1 MSRKRKRRV
10 PAYLIEFKGRIFYR
24 YRAHVVHR
32 GHEAIRNV
40 FVLSEFPDS
49 WERSL
54 VAVREHRIEVEAALR
69 RAVDD
74 HVYGL
79 ELPATLEVLA
89 GEWMADCVEREIR
102 TDVEHY
108 RVEVLL
114 DTLGRQLP
122 AESLTAGHVLEWRR
136 RLRAER
142 KLSKASANAYLALLK
157 MILALA
163 LRRGRL
169 ASNPAAA
176 VTALPIQRP
185 APETLSVEQVKA
197 LFAALPAF
205 EHAQKQRQ
213 EARRLRPMGAG
224 LPSHVPLRGIVLTA
238 YYTLART
245 GNVLR
250 LRWEDVD
257 VEGGVVRFP
266 ETKNTRRTG
275 VRVVAPM
282 RAPLRT
288 FLSERWPGPG
298 AQGWVFPNPETG
310 EPFVDVR
317 RAWTALLRLANAE
330 LARTGGALIPETFR
344 LYNLRHSGAS
354 HLAASGAM
362 SAAEIAELMGDTR
375 VETVERRYFKLDESR
390 LRRRLEL
397 AAADPDLSAID
408 DILAQPSTGPTKAA
422 DGAGRIASD
431 IKRGHVVN

>member
-1 MSRKRKRRV
+1 VSRKRKRRV
-10 PAYLIEFKGRIFYR
+10 PAYLVEFKGRIFYR
-24 YRAHVVHR
+24 YRARVVHR

-54 VAVREHRIEVEAALR
+54 VAVREHRTGVEAALR
-69 RAVDD
+69 RAVDE
-74 HVYGL
+74 HVDGL
-79 ELPATLEVLA
+79 ELPATLEILA
-89 GEWMADCVEREIR
+89 GEWLADCEEREVR
-102 TDVEHY
+102 TDVERY

-114 DTLGRQLP
+114 ESLGRQLP
-122 AESLTAGHVLEWRR
+122 AETLTAGHVLEWRR
-136 RLRAER
+136 RLRSER
-142 KLSKASANAYLALLK
+142 HLSKSSANAYLALLK

-163 LRRGRL
+163 VRRGRL

-185 APETLSVEQVKA
+185 DPETLSVEQVRA
-197 LFAALPAF
+197 LFAALPQF
-205 EHAQKQRQ
+205 ERLQTER
-213 EARRLRPMGAG
+213 ENARRARPMGAG
-224 LPSHVPLRGIVLTA
+224 LPSAVPLRGIVLTA

-250 LRWEDVD
+250 LRWEEVD

-298 AQGWVFPNPETG
+298 ARGWVFPNPATG

-317 RAWTALLRLANAE
+317 RAWVSLLRLANVA
-330 LARTGGALIPETFR
+330 LAGGPLIPEGFR

-375 VETVERRYFKLDESR
+375 VETVERRYFKLDEGR

-397 AAADPDLSAID
+397 AAEDPDLAAID
-408 DILAQPSTGPTKAA
+408 ALAAPSIPPSKGPDESGRKAS
-422 DGAGRIASD
+422 G
-431 IKRGHVVN
+431 IKRGLVVN